1 MTISKKYGHDYWDG
15 NRKFGYGGYKYI
27 PGRWEQ
33 VAKKFI
39 KKYKLNNQSKILDL
53 GCGKGFLLFEIRKI
67 LPKIQ
72 ITGIDIS
79 NYGLKNS
86 NGLFPV
92 KIIWSSVVETHNK
105 MNCW

>member
-1 MTISKKYGHDYWDG
+1 MTISKKYGYDYWDG

-27 PGRWEQ
+27 PGRWKE

-39 KKYKLNNQSKILDL
+39 KRYKLNNQSKILDL
-53 GCGKGFLLFEIRKI
+53 GCGKGFLLFEIREI

-79 NYGLKNS
+79 KYGLKNS
-86 NGLFPV
+86 KKEISQFLF
-92 KIIWSSVVETHNK
+92 KADLKKKLKFKSK
-105 MNCW
+105 